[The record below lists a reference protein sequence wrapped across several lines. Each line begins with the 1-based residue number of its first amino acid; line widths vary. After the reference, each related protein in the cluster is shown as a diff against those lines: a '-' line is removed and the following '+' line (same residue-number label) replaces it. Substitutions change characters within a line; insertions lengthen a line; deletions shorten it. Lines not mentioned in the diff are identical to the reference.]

1 MTKMGVIPSDDKR
14 ANGRY
19 YTVANLF
26 DTKPFRKWAKLAGLP
41 EATLIEPF
49 AGRGDLVRM
58 LRELNLCDRARAY
71 DIEPAAKGI
80 KCRDTLANFPHNAG
94 AVVTN
99 PPWLARNSATR
110 RGLPFP
116 SCKFDDLYKHCLSVC
131 LENAD
136 YVAAIIP
143 ASFLSSG
150 LFRNRLC
157 SVDIAAAPVFSDT
170 ENPACLA
177 MFSLK
182 DSKDISVYNG
192 GKIVG
197 KLSDLERHLPRP
209 QNNIRVQ
216 FNAPEG
222 RLGLVAIDNTRQA
235 SIRFCKGSELK
246 GYPIVGT
253 SRMITRISGNF
264 GRNIGDFV
272 ENINERLDKFRAE
285 TSDVFL
291 TPFKGLR
298 LDGKYRR
305 RLDYALARE
314 FIRGVRT

>member
-1 MTKMGVIPSDDKR
+1 MTNDNKR

-41 EATLIEPF
+41 DATLIEPF

-58 LRELNLCDRARAY
+58 LRELELCDRARLY

-80 KCRDTLANFPHNAG
+80 KCRDTLMSFPRNAEV
-94 AVVTN
+94 VVTN

-116 SCKFDDLYKHCLSVC
+116 SCDFDDLYKHCLSVC

-150 LFRNRLC
+150 LFRGRLC
-157 SVDIAAAPVFSDT
+157 SIDVAAAPVFSDT

-177 MFSLK
+177 MFSLRK
-182 DSKDISVYNG
+182 SKDISVYNG
-192 GKIVG
+192 GKLVG

-209 QNNIRVQ
+209 ADNNIRVQ
-216 FNAPEG
+216 FNAPNG

-235 SIRFCKGSELK
+235 SIRFCRGSELK
-246 GYPIVGT
+246 GYPIGET
-253 SRMITRISGNF
+253 SRMITRISGDL
-264 GRNIGDFV
+264 GRNIEDFV
-272 ENINERLDKFRAE
+272 ERLNERLDKFRAE

-298 LDGKYRR
+298 HDGKYRR

-314 FIRGVRT
+314 FIRGART

>member
-1 MTKMGVIPSDDKR
+1 MSDTNSKP
-14 ANGRY
+14 NGSSTGNRVMDFLCERSEFSAPGA
-19 YTVANLF
+19 TNEIWEDIIDGAIDDQHAVMEKADML
-26 DTKPFRKWAKLAGLP
+26 PP

-58 LRELNLCDRARAY
+58 LRELNLCARARLY

-80 KCRDTLANFPHNAG
+80 KCRDTLTSFPHNAG
-94 AVVTN
+94 VVVTN

-116 SCKFDDLYKHCLSVC
+116 YCEFDDLYKHCLSVC

-150 LFRNRLC
+150 
-157 SVDIAAAPVFSDT
+157 
-170 ENPACLA
+170 
-177 MFSLK
+177 
-182 DSKDISVYNG
+182 
-192 GKIVG
+192 
-197 KLSDLERHLPRP
+197 
-209 QNNIRVQ
+209 
-216 FNAPEG
+216 
-222 RLGLVAIDNTRQA
+222 
-235 SIRFCKGSELK
+235 
-246 GYPIVGT
+246 
-253 SRMITRISGNF
+253 NF

-272 ENINERLDKFRAE
+272 ESINERLEKFRDE

-298 LDGKYRR
+298 RDGKYRQ

-314 FIRGVRT
+314 FTRGARV

>member
-1 MTKMGVIPSDDKR
+1 MTNDNKR

-26 DTKPFRKWAKLAGLP
+26 DTKPFREWAKLAGLL
-41 EATLIEPF
+41 ETTLIEPF
-49 AGRGDLVRM
+49 AGHGDLVRM
-58 LRELNLCDRARAY
+58 LRELNLCGRARLY

-80 KCRDTLANFPHNAG
+80 KCRDTLTSFPHNAG
-94 AVVTN
+94 VVVTN

-110 RGLPFP
+110 RGLHFP
-116 SCKFDDLYKHCLSVC
+116 YCEFDDLYKHCLSVC

-143 ASFLSSG
+143 ASFLSSR
-150 LFRNRLC
+150 LFRSRLC

-170 ENPACLA
+170 ENPTCLA

-182 DSKDISVYNG
+182 DSKDVSVYNG
-192 GKIVG
+192 GKLVG
-197 KLSDLERHLPRP
+197 KLSDLERHLPRSA
-209 QNNIRVQ
+209 NNNTRVQ
-216 FNAPEG
+216 FNIPNG

-235 SIRFCKGSELK
+235 SIRFCRGSELE
-246 GYPIVGT
+246 GYPIGQT

-272 ENINERLDKFRAE
+272 ESLNERFDKFREE

-298 LDGKYRR
+298 RDGKYRR

-314 FIRGVRT
+314 FIRGAQGYEW